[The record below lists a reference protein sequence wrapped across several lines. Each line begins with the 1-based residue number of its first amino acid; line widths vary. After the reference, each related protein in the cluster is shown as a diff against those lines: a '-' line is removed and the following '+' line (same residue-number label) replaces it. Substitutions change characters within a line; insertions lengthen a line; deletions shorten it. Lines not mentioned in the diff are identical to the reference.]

1 MSEYLSN
8 LIKEVFHIK
17 QMENIQDILEKYPGG
32 NRSSLIPILQEV
44 QDTNGYLSEET
55 INLVSDYLGLP
66 PSKVY
71 GLATFYNQFRFTPPG
86 KYHIRVCNGTSCHM
100 KGGETILKEIRKM
113 LAIEDGEI
121 SRDGLFSLEV
131 LSCTGA
137 CGQSPVISING
148 EYYSEV
154 TQKKLHEIINL
165 YKELENK

>member
-1 MSEYLSN
+1 MDT
-8 LIKEVFHIK
+8 
-17 QMENIQDILEKYPGG
+17 IQDILDKHPGG
-32 NRSSLIPILQEV
+32 NRSSLIPILQDV
-44 QDTNGYLSEET
+44 QDSLGFISENT
-55 INLVSDYLGLP
+55 INKVSEYLGLP

-86 KYHIRVCNGTSCHM
+86 KYHIQVCDGTSCHM
-100 KGGETILKEIRKM
+100 KGGETILREIRKL
-113 LAIEDGEI
+113 LAIGDGEI

-148 EYYSEV
+148 EFYSEV
-154 TQKKLHEIINL
+154 TRKKLLEIINF